1 MTSPG
6 SVLWTPSA
14 AQIERSAMGRFL
26 TACRQHRGPGFAS
39 DYPALWAWSVAD
51 LDGFWGAVWDHF
63 AVTADGDRA
72 TVLGARRMPGA
83 QWFPDVRLNYAEQ
96 AIGEQA
102 PGPAAG
108 ADRMAVVGRS
118 QTRGDV
124 DLTWAELRRQV
135 RHVRS
140 GLVRLGVGPGDPV
153 GAYLPNIPETV
164 VAFLA
169 VASLGAVWSSCAPE
183 FGIRAVLDRLGQ
195 VAPRVLLAVDGYR
208 YGDRPIDRRADI
220 AAIRRGLGDPATV
233 VVPYLF
239 TDTDTD
245 AVPATA
251 DAGWHRWEDLVES
264 ADPEVLAFE
273 RVPFGHPLYC
283 LYSSGTTGLPKPIV
297 HGHGGIALEHLKGI
311 GLHLDLGPT
320 DRMFWFTT
328 TGWMMWN
335 YLVSALLCGS
345 GIVCFDGDPAFPD
358 LGALWRLAEQTRCTY
373 VGLSAPFLMAN
384 RKAGLAPG
392 ALADL
397 RAVRGIGSTGA
408 PLPAEGFEW
417 VYEAVSGD
425 AQLGSISGGT
435 DVCTALVG
443 SSPLSPVWSGEI
455 SCRWLGVAAD
465 AFDNAGAPVPAGAVG
480 ELVVT
485 EPMPSMPV
493 GFWGDADG
501 TRYRGSYF
509 ERFAGVW
516 AHGDWVTFSDRGS
529 CIVSGRSDATLNR
542 GGVRLGTAEFYG
554 VVEGI
559 DGIEDSLIVHL
570 PDGEGGPGR
579 LLLFVVLPPA
589 RTLDDDLRALITTT
603 LRQALSPRH
612 SPDQIR
618 QVAVIPRTL
627 SGKKLEIPVKRV
639 LMGERPEDVASLD
652 SLVDPSALDVFVE
665 VANER

>member
-1 MTSPG
+1 MSG
-6 SVLWTPSA
+6 RVLWRPSV
-14 AQIERSAMGRFL
+14 ETMRDSTMGRFMAAQGL
-26 TACRQHRGPGFAS
+26 D
-39 DYPALWAWSVAD
+39 DYEALWRWSVAD
-51 LDGFWGAVWDHF
+51 VARFWNALWSF
-63 AVTADGDRA
+63 FEIQADGDPSVA
-72 TVLGARRMPGA
+72 LADSSMPGA
-83 QWFPDVRLNYAEQ
+83 RWFPEVAISYPERVFAGRDPQ
-96 AIGEQA
+96 AVA
-102 PGPAAG
+102 LHHA
-108 ADRMAVVGRS
+108 S
-118 QTRGDV
+118 
-124 DLTWAELRRQV
+124 ELRELDTWSWDRLRQETA
-135 RHVRS
+135 RIRA
-140 GLVRLGVGPGDPV
+140 GLTRLGVGRGDRV
-153 GAYLPNIPETV
+153 VAFMPNIPETMA
-164 VAFLA
+164 AFLA
-169 VASLGAVWSSCAPE
+169 VSSLGATWACCSPD
-183 FGIRAVLDRLGQ
+183 FGTRSVIDRFAQIEPAVLLT
-195 VAPRVLLAVDGYR
+195 VDGYR
-208 YGDRPIDRRADI
+208 YGGRDFDRRPVVDELRETLSSL
-220 AAIRRGLGDPATV
+220 RRVVTLGFLDPGTGDWDEVFPAT
-233 VVPYLF
+233 
-239 TDTDTD
+239 DE
-245 AVPATA
+245 A
-251 DAGWHRWEDLVES
+251 LV
-264 ADPEVLAFE
+264 FE
-273 RVPFGHPLYC
+273 RVPFDHPLWI
-283 LYSSGTTGLPKPIV
+283 LYSSGTTGLPKAIV
-297 HGHGGIALEHLKGI
+297 HGHGGILLDHLKWHC
-311 GLHLDLGPT
+311 LHGDLQAG
-320 DRMFWFTT
+320 DRFFWFTT

-652 SLVDPSALDVFVE
+652 SLVDPSALDAFVE